1 MHAFSTALI
10 AWQKTHGRHDL
21 PWQNTTDAY
30 RIWVSEIM
38 LQQTQVAA
46 VKGYYARFL
55 ERFVDVHALAAAPLE
70 EVMAAWSG
78 LGYYSR
84 ARNLHRAAALLVQQY
99 DGIFPADPA
108 LIEQL
113 PGIGRSTAAAIAA
126 FAYGVRAAILDGNV
140 KRVLTRTYAIEGYPG
155 TPAVERQLWTLA
167 ESLLPDNHIQ
177 SYTQGLMDLGAT
189 VCVRANPICLL
200 CPLQSICQA
209 HAQGRVADLPTP
221 KPSRALPVRNATL
234 WIVRSEEGIWLES
247 RPPTG
252 IWGGLLSLPQTEGQ
266 WQPDDPLPQFAS
278 VPGTLTDPQL
288 LPRFTHTFTHFKLQ
302 IQPVLTRIFLPQG
315 WPVSEA
321 LGRFMPAA
329 QFADAALPAPVKKL
343 LLTLEC

>member
-38 LQQTQVAA
+38 LQQTQVTA

-55 ERFVDVHALAAAPLE
+55 ERFIDVHALAAAPLE

-99 DGIFPADPA
+99 DGIFPRDPA

-140 KRVLTRTYAIEGYPG
+140 KRVLTRTYAIKGYPG
-155 TPAVERQLWTLA
+155 TSAVERQLWTLA
-167 ESLLPDNHIQ
+167 ESLLPNNHIQ

-189 VCVRANPICLL
+189 VCVRANPACLL
-200 CPLQSICQA
+200 CPLKSICQA
-209 HAQGRVADLPTP
+209 HAQGRVGDLPTP
-221 KPSRALPVRNATL
+221 KPSRASPVRNATL
-234 WIVRSEEGIWLES
+234 WILRSEEGVWLES
-247 RPPTG
+247 RPPIG
-252 IWGGLLSLPQTEGQ
+252 IWGGLLSLPQTEGH
-266 WQPDDPLPQFAS
+266 WQPGEPLPQFAS
-278 VPGTLTDPQL
+278 IPSDPTDPQL

-302 IQPVLTRIFLPQG
+302 IQPVLTRICLPRG
-315 WPVSEA
+315 WQVSEA
-321 LGRFMPAA
+321 LGRFMPAT